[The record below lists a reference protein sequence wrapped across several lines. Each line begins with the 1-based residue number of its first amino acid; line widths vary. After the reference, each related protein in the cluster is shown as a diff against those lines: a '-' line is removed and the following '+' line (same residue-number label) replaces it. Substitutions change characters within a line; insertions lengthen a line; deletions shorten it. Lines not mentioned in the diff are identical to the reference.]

1 VKKIFQEI
9 ILFILYATP
18 LGYLLSLLRIIDS
31 EKHSAVYMQ
40 IVREKPLNV
49 YVKQSPLPYERLRWI
64 IHGLTLLFQAIFS
77 LYLGLSSKNTTDMNL
92 FGAYVWMAF
101 LFGLISF
108 LSGIFPTFPWNKRLF
123 GISIF
128 EVIFF
133 VSIFS
138 IVYIIVTH

>member
-101 LFGLISF
+101 L
-108 LSGIFPTFPWNKRLF
+108 SGIFPTFPWNKRLF